1 MRATK
6 VIQVITSI
14 FSTCIFF
21 AGTVAAQSGG
31 DGRWKAVDYN
41 GSSTFTAVIIV
52 KDGKISEANL
62 STVCDPDVCK
72 NDTWEESCEVD
83 NFAINKPLTDTSLSC
98 SDWRSMS
105 GSVFGT
111 MTTDGDDKNAG
122 AANLRFLQERDFAL
136 FEAEAAKGDGKLST
150 REFAPRLAELV
161 AKEEKRLADAAA
173 KEKAAK
179 AKKIRVAKEKAAKAK
194 KIRMAE
200 EKAAK
205 AKKIRVAKEKAAKAN
220 AEKKKR
226 NAVNAIKAPVDAKQ
240 YIADLRNFFKKH
252 PDKVDAMKL
261 AELFVPA
268 QQDIDSGS
276 FTKKGSN
283 FGKLTVFMSRN
294 KAFAAYRESEIKAR
308 AIIMEEQKRLALT
321 KIVDGI
327 KTIKLSISK
336 NPLDPNSHSLTKLV
350 KQYEKITGKEPLGT
364 LKSSVL
370 ALGTSMTKLGV
381 KPPFAHK
388 VAKTPAAPVKKIDSD
403 VTTNAPQPKAQKPEV
418 AAAPTP
424 TKKTAPTET
433 AQKKAAAKEAAVKVS
448 ASAKSIKICLSG
460 TKHSHSPIAG
470 KCSASYEKGDYA
482 NAMREWKPLA
492 EQGNAS
498 AQYNLS
504 RMYFRGQ
511 GVRKHFKTAAKW
523 NKLAAEQGLA
533 AAQFSLGRWYQ
544 AKYKH
549 KTALKWFTLAA
560 EQAPLFQEKLGD
572 MYASGKE
579 KSVPKNYK
587 TAVKWYKL
595 AAEQGRANAQYSL
608 GQMYAEGKG
617 VPQNDKTA
625 VKWYKLAAKQ
635 GNNFAQFSLGSL
647 YQTKNKHKT
656 AVKWYKLAAE
666 QGFAPAQRQLSRLRY
681 LQEQAEEEARK
692 QEAKRAAEERAAA
705 RAKAIRMAEERAA
718 KAKRIRMAKE
728 KAARDKKIRMAKEQA
743 AEDAKEENWLKNVY
757 YQYMSIKNCYEI
769 RKPYAIQ
776 YLNTQQMAD
785 AKVHIKNLEA
795 WLTKKHNLKSD
806 VEWGRADTQFQKELG
821 KQFRTLKAI
830 PDYNKQMDAFCKMQL
845 NNLMGIQ
852 IPGKKKT
859 MKKDF

>member
-1 MRATK
+1 MRAFK
-6 VIQVITSI
+6 VIQVIASI

-21 AGTVAAQSGG
+21 TGTVAAQSGG

-62 STVCDPDVCK
+62 STVCDPNVCK

-136 FEAEAAKGDGKLST
+136 FEAEAAKGEGKLST

-161 AKEEKRLADAAA
+161 AKEEKRLADAEA
-173 KEKAAK
+173 E
-179 AKKIRVAKEKAAKAK
+179 EKAAKAK

-200 EKAAK
+200 
-205 AKKIRVAKEKAAKAN
+205 EKAAKAN

-321 KIVDGI
+321 KIADGI

-381 KPPFAHK
+381 KPPFAQK
-388 VAKTPAAPVKKIDSD
+388 VAKTPAALVKKSDSD
-403 VTTNAPQPKAQKPEV
+403 VATNAPQPKAQK
-418 AAAPTP
+418 
-424 TKKTAPTET
+424 
-433 AQKKAAAKEAAVKVS
+433 
-448 ASAKSIKICLSG
+448 
-460 TKHSHSPIAG
+460 
-470 KCSASYEKGDYA
+470 
-482 NAMREWKPLA
+482 
-492 EQGNAS
+492 
-498 AQYNLS
+498 
-504 RMYFRGQ
+504 
-511 GVRKHFKTAAKW
+511 
-523 NKLAAEQGLA
+523 
-533 AAQFSLGRWYQ
+533 
-544 AKYKH
+544 
-549 KTALKWFTLAA
+549 
-560 EQAPLFQEKLGD
+560 
-572 MYASGKE
+572 
-579 KSVPKNYK
+579 
-587 TAVKWYKL
+587 
-595 AAEQGRANAQYSL
+595 
-608 GQMYAEGKG
+608 
-617 VPQNDKTA
+617 
-625 VKWYKLAAKQ
+625 
-635 GNNFAQFSLGSL
+635 
-647 YQTKNKHKT
+647 
-656 AVKWYKLAAE
+656 
-666 QGFAPAQRQLSRLRY
+666 
-681 LQEQAEEEARK
+681 QAEE
-692 QEAKRAAEERAAA
+692 EAKRAAEERAAA
-705 RAKAIRMAEERAA
+705 RAKEIRMAEERAA
-718 KAKRIRMAKE
+718 HAKAEPKVNLQSERGQYSYQAQKGNEVSNQSSNLAELIMTIIAVIFLLISLVSVVYLARMATKPNVVVY
-728 KAARDKKIRMAKEQA
+728 ANKI
-743 AEDAKEENWLKNVY
+743 DLLKNVAVTWVPLLGAFMLLIY
-757 YQYMSIKNCYEI
+757 LEEMGDFAAYSLIFPVLAMAGIGYLVFSTSIKMNESRPMMLVKAGELVEDLNLSQARRRCISIGLAKIVSGFVLGVCSVFLGFMFLGKVNAATDEKTSLQSFAMILAVFAACVGAFTWILRLLINGERVKLCDRILERQLTKDEFSDQAKSGVLDKRSIKLGFEI
-769 RKPYAIQ
+769 FE
-776 YLNTQQMAD
+776 
-785 AKVHIKNLEA
+785 NLEIA
-795 WLTKKHNLKSD
+795 KARNQEAKS
-806 VEWGRADTQFQKELG
+806 
-821 KQFRTLKAI
+821 
-830 PDYNKQMDAFCKMQL
+830 
-845 NNLMGIQ
+845 
-852 IPGKKKT
+852 
-859 MKKDF
+859 